1 MTGTPDRRSSTH
13 TSIDQIEVIQTP
25 GGLLQVSTLRSS
37 EVFQTS
43 KDHTILG
50 VPVGKTTSQIRV
62 PAIFNYHVQ
71 LAPEWRVTVR
81 NNTFTVIAPSVQPTL
96 PVAIDTSQL
105 EKLTSGTW
113 SLFTGDGELEQLQ
126 RSITPSLATKAQ
138 TPLFIQL
145 QREAARKTVNEFVT
159 QWILERRGG
168 KPAAGYKV
176 QVFFADEP
184 IDVLGSAALPLGG
197 VQ

>member
-1 MTGTPDRRSSTH
+1 MESDGQEQHLHSHCPKR
-13 TSIDQIEVIQTP
+13 
-25 GGLLQVSTLRSS
+25 
-37 EVFQTS
+37 
-43 KDHTILG
+43 
-50 VPVGKTTSQIRV
+50 
-62 PAIFNYHVQ
+62 PA
-71 LAPEWRVTVR
+71 
-81 NNTFTVIAPSVQPTL
+81 TL

-184 IDVLGSAALPLGG
+184 IDVLDSATLPLGG

>member
-1 MTGTPDRRSSTH
+1 MH

-81 NNTFTVIAPSVQPTL
+81 DNTFTVIAPSVQPTL

-113 SLFTGDGELEQLQ
+113 SLFTGDRELEQLQ
-126 RSITPSLATKAQ
+126 RSITPSLAKKAQ

-145 QREAARKTVNEFVT
+145 QREAARKSVNEFVT
-159 QWILERRGG
+159 KWILERRGG
-168 KPAAGYKV
+168 KPTAGYKI